1 MQGLDAIA
9 DRARR
14 HLEEK
19 NAARDRAL
27 QVSRTLIRHA
37 SQAIRAVHRDERE
50 AAHEDLAAARRLLD
64 EIRSDLAAYP
74 DLYHAGYTLD
84 ALKEFAE
91 AHIVYA
97 LVGAEDL
104 PEPEALG
111 VEYSAYLGGL
121 GEAAGELR
129 RRVLD
134 LIRRD
139 ATGEAERL
147 LAAMDDIYAVL
158 VAVDFPDA
166 ITGNLRRIT
175 DMVRGVVERTRGDL
189 TTALQQNELKAAL
202 RAVER
207 KIP

>member
-9 DRARR
+9 DRARQ

-37 SQAIRAVHRDERE
+37 AQAIRAVHRDERAGAE
-50 AAHEDLAAARRLLD
+50 ENLSAARRLLD
-64 EIRSDLAAYP
+64 EIRADLAAYP

-104 PEPEALG
+104 PQPEALG
-111 VEYSAYLGGL
+111 VE
-121 GEAAGELR
+121 
-129 RRVLD
+129 
-134 LIRRD
+134 
-139 ATGEAERL
+139 
-147 LAAMDDIYAVL
+147 
-158 VAVDFPDA
+158 
-166 ITGNLRRIT
+166 
-175 DMVRGVVERTRGDL
+175 
-189 TTALQQNELKAAL
+189 
-202 RAVER
+202 
-207 KIP
+207 